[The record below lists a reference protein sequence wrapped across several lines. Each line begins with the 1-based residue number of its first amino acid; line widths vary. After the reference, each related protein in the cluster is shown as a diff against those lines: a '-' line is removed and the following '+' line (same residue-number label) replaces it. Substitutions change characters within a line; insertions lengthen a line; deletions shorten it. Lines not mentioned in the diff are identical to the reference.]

1 MGKKV
6 AHHSKQIQGAKAKKN
21 KKKHKARCR
30 STSQG
35 SEGTELSIEQHT
47 QPMQG
52 HPGLQEQHPEA
63 TSSGVQLVADQQQ
76 STTMQDTI
84 HTAGLNQE
92 VADAVNRLIA
102 QNLDMSITAA
112 AQALCNLN
120 IQVAL
125 HILDNIAIT
134 APADIN
140 TWLRDRATAASTHI
154 QQDVAAAPDLD
165 TRELAI
171 QRPQPMQLSS
181 FQISKQIVSFGRY
194 PDARP
199 RGLLTDAEGRISL
212 HSLMATWGTPQ
223 GLNTAQVQAVL
234 QQHALSRKGQRFTTT
249 AIHNDTMITVSQ
261 HSTPHNATRSTRPIG
276 APSSPKRRRHR

>member
-6 AHHSKQIQGAKAKKN
+6 ARHSKQIHGVKAKKN
-21 KKKHKARCR
+21 KEHKARGR

-35 SEGTELSIEQHT
+35 SEVTEQSIELHA
-47 QPMQG
+47 QPMQE

-63 TSSGVQLVADQQQ
+63 AASGVQSVADQQQ
-76 STTMQDTI
+76 STSMQ
-84 HTAGLNQE
+84 HTTHTPVLNQE

-102 QNLDMSITAA
+102 QNWDVSLTAA
-112 AQALCNLN
+112 TQALCNLN

-125 HILDNIAIT
+125 HILGNIVTT

-140 TWLRDRATAASTHI
+140 SWLRDRATAASTHI

-165 TRELAI
+165 TRELAT

-194 PDARP
+194 PDTRP
-199 RGLLTDAEGRISL
+199 RGLLTDTEGRISL

-223 GLNTAQVQAVL
+223 GLNTTQVQEVL

-249 AIHNDTMITVSQ
+249 AIHNDIMITVSQ
-261 HSTPHNATRSTRPIG
+261 PSTPHNTTRSTRPIG

>member
-1 MGKKV
+1 MHGY
-6 AHHSKQIQGAKAKKN
+6 
-21 KKKHKARCR
+21 
-30 STSQG
+30 
-35 SEGTELSIEQHT
+35 
-47 QPMQG
+47 
-52 HPGLQEQHPEA
+52 PGLPEQDPQA
-63 TSSGVQLVADQQQ
+63 TSSGAASATNQQQ
-76 STTMQDTI
+76 NSTLQYTG

-92 VADAVNRLIA
+92 VVDAVNRLIA
-102 QNLDMSITAA
+102 QNWDMSITAA
-112 AQALCNLN
+112 TQALCNLN

-140 TWLRDRATAASTHI
+140 TWLRDRATAASTNI
-154 QQDVAAAPDLD
+154 QQDPAAAPDLD

-194 PDARP
+194 PDTRP

-276 APSSPKRRRHR
+276 APSAPKRRRHR